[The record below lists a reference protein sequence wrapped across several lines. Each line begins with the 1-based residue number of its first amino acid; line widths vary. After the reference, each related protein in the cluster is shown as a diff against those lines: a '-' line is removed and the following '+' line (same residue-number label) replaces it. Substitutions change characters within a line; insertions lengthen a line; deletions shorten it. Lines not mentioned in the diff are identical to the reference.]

1 MIIDA
6 MKDCSPGQTAYIKL
20 VEEISL
26 NAWPSHKMELYDG
39 WLIRFSHNYTH
50 RTNSVQQVGTSLVP
64 INEKIAYCEQ
74 IYKNY
79 HTPAI
84 FKISPLLDPAFD
96 KLLEERGYQ
105 IQHTTDTMTMD
116 FEDLV
121 PYEPI
126 HIEYE
131 YYGRNSGLP
140 SIITYPGD
148 AIVHL
153 RDRITDEWISGLF
166 RLNGTTSPTLRRIVP
181 SMYQAIP
188 KETIAAAVEINGTM
202 VACGLGILDRGHV
215 GIYAVYVDAS
225 CRRRGFARA
234 IVSAILSEGR
244 KKGCSKAY
252 LQCVK
257 GNRPASRLY
266 ESMGFR
272 TLYTYWFR
280 SKKLEDL

>member
-6 MKDCSPGQTAYIKL
+6 IKGCSPGQTACIKL

-50 RTNSVQQVGTSLVP
+50 RTNSVQQVGASLVP

-79 HTPAI
+79 HTPSI

-96 KLLEERGYQ
+96 RILEDRGYQ
-105 IQHTTDTMTMD
+105 IQHVTDTMTMD
-116 FEDLV
+116 FENLV
-121 PYEPI
+121 PYEPT

-140 SIITYPGD
+140 SIITYPD
-148 AIVHL
+148 DVIVNL
-153 RDRITDEWISGLF
+153 RDRITDEWVSGLF

-188 KETIAAAVEINGTM
+188 KETIAASVKINGTM
-202 VACGLGILDRGHV
+202 VACGLGILDRGYV
-215 GIYAVYVDAS
+215 GVYAVYVDAG

-252 LQCVK
+252 LQCVQ
-257 GNRPASRLY
+257 GNQPARKLY
-266 ESMGFR
+266 ESMGFQ

-280 SKKLEDL
+280 ARDLQDL